1 MAYLIR
7 RRLGRIVAYL
17 KKTEDTQA
25 GSTITWTIYPKEAE
39 AFLTEKAAEG
49 RIKQLKEREYKPH
62 PMALDIVARED
73 AQQGEIGGRKW
84 GSFKAT

>member
-17 KKTEDTQA
+17 KKAEDTMA

-49 RIKQLKEREYKPH
+49 RIMQLKEREYKLH
-62 PMALDIVARED
+62 PMVLDIVARED